1 MNQGIV
7 PDEVGKDHLNWDKC
21 VDESLGYWNEEIP
34 EFNGSNKMK
43 VSFPLT
49 EQSEKAKRFLLG
61 KFICHSWHFPFQ
73 LLLLL
78 VDGKVRELK
87 VSVSVPCSK
96 PRCGNGTYHS
106 HSYWKYY
113 WKAIICLYLGHRE
126 TTDFSCCPDI
136 HVPRCNQRRRGQ
148 WVLVGNQKFLP
159 YWEFR
164 HDAESRESLLQ
175 VF

>member
-49 EQSEKAKRFLLG
+49 EQSEKAKWFLLG

-87 VSVSVPCSK
+87 VSVSVPCLSLGVEMAHITPTHIGSITGK
-96 PRCGNGTYHS
+96 Q
-106 HSYWKYY
+106 SYVY
-113 WKAIICLYLGHRE
+113 I
-126 TTDFSCCPDI
+126 
-136 HVPRCNQRRRGQ
+136 
-148 WVLVGNQKFLP
+148 
-159 YWEFR
+159 
-164 HDAESRESLLQ
+164 
-175 VF
+175 